1 MGVTAYSFF
10 HCPKQDIKRLI
21 TSIWSIFTVSTRN
34 KFISTRNGGLK
45 MKFKKMMPMFDADG
59 GGLGEQVIDEPKK
72 NVEKDDDLSDG
83 QDDDIERLV
92 QAKVDKAMADERKK
106 NAKLSKELEK
116 MKREKLTADE
126 LKKYDDE
133 KRESEL
139 AEREHSVMV
148 AENKLYAIEQLKEI
162 GLDDG
167 SKESMGLIDLI
178 LSEDREKIKSNIK
191 ALDTIIKAKVKS
203 EVEKVFKD
211 NSRVPEKSGSNGYTT
226 NPYAKETFNLTEQ
239 MKLEVENPELASKLQ
254 SLVKR

>member
-1 MGVTAYSFF
+1 M
-10 HCPKQDIKRLI
+10 KL
-21 TSIWSIFTVSTRN
+21 RN
-34 KFISTRNGGLK
+34 L
-45 MKFKKMMPMFDADG
+45 MQLFDADK
-59 GGLGEQVIDEPKK
+59 GGLGGQVLDDPEKIEK
-72 NVEKDDDLSDG
+72 KDDDLSGG
-83 QDDDIERLV
+83 QDYDDIERLV

-106 NAKLSKELEK
+106 NARLSKELEK
-116 MKREKLTADE
+116 MKRDKMTADE

-133 KRESEL
+133 NREKEL
-139 AEREHSVMV
+139 AEREHSVMI
-148 AENKLYAIEQLKEI
+148 AENKLYAIEQLKET

-178 LSEDREKIKSNIK
+178 LNEDREKIKSNIK
-191 ALDTIIKAKVKS
+191 VLDTIIKAKVKS

>member
-1 MGVTAYSFF
+1 
-10 HCPKQDIKRLI
+10 
-21 TSIWSIFTVSTRN
+21 
-34 KFISTRNGGLK
+34 
-45 MKFKKMMPMFDADG
+45 MKFFRFMPCFEANGVG
-59 GGLGEQVIDEPKK
+59 GAGGEGTTEP
-72 NVEKDDDLSDG
+72 NTDDF
-83 QDDDIERLV
+83 ERLL
-92 QAKVDKAMADERKK
+92 KARLDEAMEEERKK

-139 AEREHSVMV
+139 AEREHSVMI
-148 AENKLYAIEQLKEI
+148 AENKLYAIEQLKET

>member
-10 HCPKQDIKRLI
+10 HCPKQDIKRL
-21 TSIWSIFTVSTRN
+21 
-34 KFISTRNGGLK
+34 KFICKGGINLKFFRFMPCFEANGV
-45 MKFKKMMPMFDADG
+45 G
-59 GGLGEQVIDEPKK
+59 GAGGEGTTEP
-72 NVEKDDDLSDG
+72 NTDDF
-83 QDDDIERLV
+83 ERLL
-92 QAKVDKAMADERKK
+92 KARLDEAMEEERKK

-116 MKREKLTADE
+116 MKHEKLTADE

-148 AENKLYAIEQLKEI
+148 AENKLYAIEQLKET

>member
-10 HCPKQDIKRLI
+10 HCPEQDIKRL
-21 TSIWSIFTVSTRN
+21 
-34 KFISTRNGGLK
+34 KFICKGGINLKFFRFMPCFEANGV
-45 MKFKKMMPMFDADG
+45 G
-59 GGLGEQVIDEPKK
+59 GAGGEGTTEP
-72 NVEKDDDLSDG
+72 NTGGEGTTEPNTDDF
-83 QDDDIERLV
+83 ERLL
-92 QAKVDKAMADERKK
+92 KARLDEAMEEERKK

-139 AEREHSVMV
+139 AEREHSVMI

>member
-10 HCPKQDIKRLI
+10 HCPEQDIKRL
-21 TSIWSIFTVSTRN
+21 
-34 KFISTRNGGLK
+34 KFICKGGINLKFFRFMPCFEANGV
-45 MKFKKMMPMFDADG
+45 G
-59 GGLGEQVIDEPKK
+59 GAGGEGTTEHNTGGEGTTEP
-72 NVEKDDDLSDG
+72 NTDDF
-83 QDDDIERLV
+83 ERLL
-92 QAKVDKAMADERKK
+92 KARLDEAMEEERKK

-139 AEREHSVMV
+139 AEREHSVMI

>member
-1 MGVTAYSFF
+1 M
-10 HCPKQDIKRLI
+10 KL
-21 TSIWSIFTVSTRN
+21 RN
-34 KFISTRNGGLK
+34 L
-45 MKFKKMMPMFDADG
+45 MQLFDADK
-59 GGLGEQVIDEPKK
+59 GGLGGQVLDDPEKIEK
-72 NVEKDDDLSDG
+72 KDDDLSGG
-83 QDDDIERLV
+83 QDYDDIERLV

-106 NAKLSKELEK
+106 NARLSKELEK
-116 MKREKLTADE
+116 MKRDKMTADE

-133 KRESEL
+133 NREKEL
-139 AEREHSVMV
+139 AEREHSVMI

>member
-10 HCPKQDIKRLI
+10 HCPKQDIKRL
-21 TSIWSIFTVSTRN
+21 
-34 KFISTRNGGLK
+34 KFICKGGINLKFFRFMPCFEANGV
-45 MKFKKMMPMFDADG
+45 G
-59 GGLGEQVIDEPKK
+59 GAGGEGTTEP
-72 NVEKDDDLSDG
+72 NTDDF
-83 QDDDIERLV
+83 ERLL
-92 QAKVDKAMADERKK
+92 KARLDEAMEEERKK

-148 AENKLYAIEQLKEI
+148 AENKLYAIEQLKET

>member
-10 HCPKQDIKRLI
+10 HCPEQDIKRL
-21 TSIWSIFTVSTRN
+21 
-34 KFISTRNGGLK
+34 KFICKGGINLKFFRFMPCFEANGV
-45 MKFKKMMPMFDADG
+45 G
-59 GGLGEQVIDEPKK
+59 GAGGEGTTEP
-72 NVEKDDDLSDG
+72 NTDDF
-83 QDDDIERLV
+83 ERLL
-92 QAKVDKAMADERKK
+92 KARLDEAMEEERKK

-139 AEREHSVMV
+139 AEREHSVMI

>member
-1 MGVTAYSFF
+1 MFF
-10 HCPKQDIKRLI
+10 
-21 TSIWSIFTVSTRN
+21 
-34 KFISTRNGGLK
+34 LK
-45 MKFKKMMPMFDADG
+45 NFRPMYDADG
-59 GGLGEQVIDEPKK
+59 VGGASGSEAVTEAGADNNNTDADTSKEKEVKEEKPSDID
-72 NVEKDDDLSDG
+72 
-83 QDDDIERLV
+83 RLL
-92 QAKVDKAMADERKK
+92 QAKLDKAMAEERKK
-106 NAKLSKELEK
+106 NASLTKEIEK
-116 MKREKLTADE
+116 MKRDKMTADE

-139 AEREHSVMV
+139 AEREHSVMI
-148 AENKLYAIEQLKEI
+148 AENKLYAIEQLKET